1 MKSTPDRV
9 HRGNLCQSVN
19 SSTDKMIFLNPNLIT
34 PCLVCILLPPGT
46 SRIIYG
52 FPLGSK
58 RCVFQIFY
66 VVSSYSFILFCL
78 SVLAY
83 CLWLSLAMGHLP
95 HLWATC
101 SSAVLN
107 PFAPQLA
114 LIVGAVAT
122 QVQTLHLASLNL
134 MRSSWAHYS
143 SLSRSLWMSLKC
155 VDCLVSSI
163 NFLGCTQANSW
174 CYWGKCWRAS
184 ASVLIPEGHHSSQIS
199 IQTWIH
205 LLLLWVK
212 SCNYFL
218 NHWTIH
224 PLNLY
229 LSNLE
234 GSMLWETMSKAL
246 LNSR

>member
-134 MRSSWAHYS
+134 MRSSWAHCSVCLGLSRWRSIPLVYWLHPTGGVIRKLAEGALNPTVDVTDEHTKEHQS
-143 SLSRSLWMSLKC
+143 HYWPLRDTTPHWSLSGHGAIEHCSLGTISLP
-155 VDCLVSSI
+155 V
-163 NFLGCTQANSW
+163 
-174 CYWGKCWRAS
+174 
-184 ASVLIPEGHHSSQIS
+184 P
-199 IQTWIH
+199 
-205 LLLLWVK
+205 
-212 SCNYFL
+212 
-218 NHWTIH
+218 H
-224 PLNLY
+224 PLNSLPIK
-229 LSNLE
+229 SI
-234 GSMLWETMSKAL
+234 SF
-246 LNSR
+246 